1 MYINF
6 QLIQNI
12 ESQDREY
19 FQKKFMKKKSISV
32 DKVREIEGTLSSND
46 IEIDYKAL
54 YPDKDKKSIYSTLR
68 NEFGY
73 WMTFKSISWRT
84 EEFLLK
90 RITELKKNDEY
101 SREQGGFEIKIK
113 IIDVR

>member
-1 MYINF
+1 
-6 QLIQNI
+6 
-12 ESQDREY
+12 
-19 FQKKFMKKKSISV
+19 
-32 DKVREIEGTLSSND
+32 
-46 IEIDYKAL
+46 
-54 YPDKDKKSIYSTLR
+54 
-68 NEFGY
+68 
-73 WMTFKSISWRT
+73 MTFKSISWRT